1 MNIKQR
7 TALIFVMVLS
17 LAILSCVT
25 VQSIVPTA
33 APAQNSAMTPT
44 NTPAAI
50 PSPTVTPLPP
60 FALDE
65 AGLTI
70 NGTLIPNAAKIQDV
84 NALFG
89 QPSRISKLSAGT
101 IYVFDTL
108 GITYRT
114 DPGGA
119 AITNIDFYCR
129 NDKYDFSPSQPF
141 TQPFIIAGKAFPVC
155 QPITEVLKTY
165 PDVQPSSLGFIY
177 ESTFGKLK
185 LSIYIDNATQTM
197 NQFTIIFPTETAA
210 ITLVPGLTEW
220 KGIPI
225 MPGAINGQEELGDYH
240 FMTPASENDIVNYYE
255 QELPKS
261 GWVLQPNMM
270 TQVPGTALAFK
281 KGNIFVFFKI
291 DAQGD
296 NNVVLMHIVQM

>member
-7 TALIFVMVLS
+7 IALIFVMVLS
-17 LAILSCVT
+17 LLILSCVT
-25 VQSIVPTA
+25 VQSFVPTA
-33 APAQNSAMTPT
+33 APAQTSTMAPTMTPT
-44 NTPAAI
+44 I
-50 PSPTVTPLPP
+50 ISSPTATPLPP
-60 FALDE
+60 FALYE

-70 NGTLIPNAAKIQDV
+70 NGTTLPISAKFQDV
-84 NALFG
+84 NAIFG

-114 DPGGA
+114 DTGGA

-129 NDKYDFSPSQPF
+129 TDMFDFSPSQPF
-141 TQPFIIAGKAFPVC
+141 AQPFVIAGKAFPVC
-155 QPITEVLKTY
+155 QPITEVLKIY
-165 PDVQPSSLGFIY
+165 PDLQQTLGVNY

-185 LSIYIDNATQTM
+185 LSVWIDPSTQTM
-197 NQFTIIFPTETAA
+197 NQFTVIFPTDTAA
-210 ITLVPGLTEW
+210 ITLVPALTDW

-225 MPGAINGQEELGDYH
+225 MPGAISGQEEMGDYQ
-240 FMTPASENDIVNYYE
+240 FTTAASENDIANYYQ

-281 KGNIFVFFKI
+281 KGNTFVFFKI
-291 DAQGD
+291 DAQGS